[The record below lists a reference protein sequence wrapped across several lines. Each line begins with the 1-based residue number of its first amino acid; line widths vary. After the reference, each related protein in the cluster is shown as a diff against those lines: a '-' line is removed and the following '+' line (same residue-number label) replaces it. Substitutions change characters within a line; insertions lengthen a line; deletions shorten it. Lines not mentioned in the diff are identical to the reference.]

1 MYWTLSLSRIDTIDT
16 KQHQGNTQDLWNTP
30 YPYCNW
36 QNAAKAVEPESA
48 KFSTSAAHTAADV
61 LQFMLNVNPILYAGS
76 LEK

>member
-1 MYWTLSLSRIDTIDT
+1 MYWTLSFSKIDTIDI

-36 QNAAKAVEPESA
+36 QNAAKAVELESA
-48 KFSTSAAHTAADV
+48 KSSTSAAHRAADV